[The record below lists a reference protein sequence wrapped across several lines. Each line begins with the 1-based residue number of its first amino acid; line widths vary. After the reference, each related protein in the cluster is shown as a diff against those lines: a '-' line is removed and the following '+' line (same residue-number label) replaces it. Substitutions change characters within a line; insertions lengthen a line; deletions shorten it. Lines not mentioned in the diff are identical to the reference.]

1 MVVCGRTPLLTMMLT
16 QLLSRPNKNHKKHPP
31 SRKLTMRCRKSQ
43 KPMINPSISVPW
55 DLTHK
60 LVKHTQ
66 QNILLHIYPHF
77 SHTLQTLK
85 GKKPEIASVIAPY
98 QATSPE
104 QLSLQRGQL
113 IMIRKKT
120 DSGWWEGELQ
130 AKGKKRQV
138 GWFPASYVKVL
149 NSSGRVSG
157 RSTPVSTT
165 RLQQEVVIGEF

>member
-1 MVVCGRTPLLTMMLT
+1 M
-16 QLLSRPNKNHKKHPP
+16 
-31 SRKLTMRCRKSQ
+31 
-43 KPMINPSISVPW
+43 
-55 DLTHK
+55 
-60 LVKHTQ
+60 
-66 QNILLHIYPHF
+66 
-77 SHTLQTLK
+77 
-85 GKKPEIASVIAPY
+85 IAPY

-104 QLSLQRGQL
+104 QLSLARGQL

-165 RLQQEVVIGEF
+165 RLQQEVVIGGSSFLFILLSLINPLM